1 MLSEMK
7 IYFLICLV
15 SSCFEALTILQIG
28 PVMEKLL
35 DPNNNSKVFIGADL
49 NINSYYLFFL
59 LALIVTC
66 ARIYIL
72 YKQTDLA
79 FRVGVFAQNSL
90 VLKTLNNP
98 WALERLSSSDF
109 ISLSAVKTERL
120 IRETCLQFLMI
131 INSFFIITAII
142 FSLFFKNPLVTL
154 AAVFSISFIYI
165 GIVRL
170 FRKWRSRASNNI
182 SKLQDENIAALEDI
196 YNARLEIGLY
206 KRIFIFLPM

>member
-1 MLSEMK
+1 MK

-35 DPNNNSKVFIGADL
+35 DPNNHSKVFIGADL

-79 FRVGVFAQNSL
+79 FRWGFL
-90 VLKTLNNP
+90 LK
-98 WALERLSSSDF
+98 
-109 ISLSAVKTERL
+109 IH
-120 IRETCLQFLMI
+120 
-131 INSFFIITAII
+131 
-142 FSLFFKNPLVTL
+142 
-154 AAVFSISFIYI
+154 
-165 GIVRL
+165 
-170 FRKWRSRASNNI
+170 
-182 SKLQDENIAALEDI
+182 
-196 YNARLEIGLY
+196 
-206 KRIFIFLPM
+206 